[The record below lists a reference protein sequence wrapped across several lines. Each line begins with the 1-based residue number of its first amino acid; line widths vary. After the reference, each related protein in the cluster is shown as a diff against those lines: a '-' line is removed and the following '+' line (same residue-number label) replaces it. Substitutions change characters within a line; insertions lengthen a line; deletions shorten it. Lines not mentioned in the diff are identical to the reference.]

1 MDSKDDYQ
9 SIRKYFVGEIFY
21 YFQEENLSKTEKNE
35 SISFFKKLK
44 VKVEKHVGFIE
55 TIFFSLD
62 NS

>member
-1 MDSKDDYQ
+1 M
-9 SIRKYFVGEIFY
+9 GEIFY

-55 TIFFSLD
+55 TIFFFLD